1 MANTCVFCNTSSN
14 LNTEMTIKLEDG
26 SKITVHICDEHAED
40 ATIKTAREA
49 YSGRQQQIDAVL
61 AQAKELGLEL
71 KLSEGGIATLEPEVK
86 ETKEETKEEVKEAKI
101 KKGPKIS
108 PDMEGDDV
116 ISTSKIDSAS
126 GMVSVGGN
134 AGGHAVESLPSHDMN
149 SLSDQ
154 LPTGATEGK
163 AKMTMAEGRGGQPIA
178 IPQKRVD
185 GTGTTR
191 INIVNT
197 GGDRALQERFKN
209 MASDDTGSFKDGYQ
223 GMSECPICRGDCV
236 VMNKNEETTCPKCQ
250 GSGFI
255 SR

>member
-1 MANTCVFCNTSSN
+1 MVYKCVFCNISN
-14 LNTEMTIKLEDG
+14 DLNTEMTIKLEDE

-40 ATIKTAREA
+40 ATIKTARA
-49 YSGRQQQIDAVL
+49 AHLGRQQQIDALL

-71 KLSEGGIATLEPEVK
+71 KLSEGGVVTPEDKEIK
-86 ETKEETKEEVKEAKI
+86 ETKVAKVENKES
-101 KKGPKIS
+101 PKV
-108 PDMEGDDV
+108 PGMEGDDV
-116 ISTSKIDSAS
+116 VSTSQIDSS
-126 GMVSVGGN
+126 NGMVSVGGQ
-134 AGGHAVESLPSHDMN
+134 AGGHAVDSHSSHDVG

-154 LPTGATEGK
+154 LPAEVTTGK

-197 GGDRALQERFKN
+197 GGDRALQDRFKN
-209 MASDDTGSFKDGYQ
+209 MASDETGSKDGYQ
-223 GMSECPICRGDCV
+223 GMSDCPICKGDCV
-236 VMNKNEETTCPKCQ
+236 VMNKNEESTCPKCQ

>member
-1 MANTCVFCNTSSN
+1 
-14 LNTEMTIKLEDG
+14 MTIKLEDG

-40 ATIKTAREA
+40 ATIKTARA
-49 YSGRQQQIDAVL
+49 AHLGKQQQIDAVL

-71 KLSEGGIATLEPEVK
+71 KLTLEPEDK
-86 ETKEETKEEVKEAKI
+86 EIKAKI
-101 KKGPKIS
+101 KNKKNLKVPG
-108 PDMEGDDV
+108 MEGDDV
-116 ISTSKIDSAS
+116 VSTSQIDSS
-126 GMVSVGGN
+126 NGMVSVGGN
-134 AGGHAVESLPSHDMN
+134 AGGYAVDSHSSHDVN

-154 LPTGATEGK
+154 LPAEVTTGK

-191 INIVNT
+191 INIINT
-197 GGDRALQERFKN
+197 GGDRALQDRFKN
-209 MASDDTGSFKDGYQ
+209 MSDEAGSKGSKDGYQ
-223 GMSECPICRGDCV
+223 GMSDCPICKGDCV
-236 VMNKNEETTCPKCQ
+236 VMNKNEESTCPKCK